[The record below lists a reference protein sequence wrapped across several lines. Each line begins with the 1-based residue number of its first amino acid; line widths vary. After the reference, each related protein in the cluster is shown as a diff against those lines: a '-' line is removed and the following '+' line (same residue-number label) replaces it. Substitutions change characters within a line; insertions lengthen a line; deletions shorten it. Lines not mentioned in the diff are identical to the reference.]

1 MNSPP
6 LRVVVVD
13 DEQLAREGLAELL
26 EKEPGVVVTGT
37 FGDGVSALKALDALA
52 ADALFVDL
60 RMPGMSGLELVE
72 LLDHD
77 PLPAVVF
84 VTAYDA
90 YAIRAFELNAMDY
103 VLKPATAERL
113 RQSLDR
119 IRARRPGQDS
129 AEFRGRLGALLDG
142 LVPGRPRGVGRLIVR
157 EVGQV
162 IVIATRD
169 VDWIEGADYY
179 AKLHVGGK
187 VHLLRE
193 TLASLEQRL
202 DPGRFMRI
210 NRSAIINLT
219 RVRSVETH
227 LRGEGIVVLATGER
241 LKVTAERRQE
251 LESRLERLHETM

>member
-1 MNSPP
+1 MSP

-26 EKEPGVVVTGT
+26 EKESDVVIAGT
-37 FGDGVSALKALDALA
+37 FGDGISALKALDSLA
-52 ADALFVDL
+52 ADALFVDIQ
-60 RMPGMSGLELVE
+60 MPGMSGLELVE
-72 LLDHD
+72 LLDLQ
-77 PLPAVVF
+77 PLPAIVF

-90 YAIRAFELNAMDY
+90 YAIRAFEVNAMDY
-103 VLKPATAERL
+103 VLKPATPERL

-119 IRARRPGQDS
+119 IRARRPERQSDD
-129 AEFRGRLGALLDG
+129 FHRRLAALLDG
-142 LVPGRPRGVGRLIVR
+142 MVPGHGRGIGRLIAR

-187 VHLLRE
+187 THLLRE
-193 TLASLEQRL
+193 TLTSLEQRL
-202 DPGRFMRI
+202 DRERFMRI
-210 NRSAIINLT
+210 NRSTIINLT

-227 LRGEGIVVLATGER
+227 QRGEGMVVLASKER
-241 LKVTAERRQE
+241 LKVTAQRREELERR
-251 LESRLERLHETM
+251 LEALHDTT

>member
-1 MNSPP
+1 MSP

-26 EKEPGVVVTGT
+26 ENESDVVIAGT
-37 FGDGVSALKALDALA
+37 FGDGISALKALDSLA
-52 ADALFVDL
+52 ADALFVDIQ
-60 RMPGMSGLELVE
+60 MPGMSGLELVE
-72 LLDHD
+72 LLDLQ
-77 PLPAVVF
+77 PLPAIVF

-103 VLKPATAERL
+103 VLKPATPERL

-119 IRARRPGQDS
+119 IRARRPEQES
-129 AEFRGRLGALLDG
+129 ADFPRRLAALLEG
-142 LVPGRPRGVGRLIVR
+142 LVPGHGRGIGRLIVR

-162 IVIATRD
+162 TVIATRE

-187 VHLLRE
+187 THLLRE
-193 TLASLEQRL
+193 TLTSLERRL
-202 DPGRFMRI
+202 DREKFMRI
-210 NRSAIINLT
+210 NRSTIINLA

-227 LRGEGIVVLATGER
+227 QRGEGMVVLASKER
-241 LKVTAERRQE
+241 LKVTAQRREELERR
-251 LESRLERLHETM
+251 LEGLHDTT